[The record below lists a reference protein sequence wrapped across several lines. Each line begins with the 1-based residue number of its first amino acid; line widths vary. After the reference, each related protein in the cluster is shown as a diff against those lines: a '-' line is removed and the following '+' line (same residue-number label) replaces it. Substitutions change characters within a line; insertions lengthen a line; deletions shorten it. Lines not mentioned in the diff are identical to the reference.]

1 MVMALE
7 EEDGPALV
15 GKTLPGGWRVLR
27 HVAVGGMGHVYE
39 ARGED
44 GQGQRVAVKVL
55 HTHLMNKADVAF
67 RFRRE
72 AEIVAMIASPH
83 IPKLLARG
91 RDDQGRP
98 FQVLEF
104 VDGVELGT
112 ILQEKVTL
120 PYKQA
125 VEIAIQLCKALR
137 AAHAEGI
144 VHRDMKPE
152 NVIVAGLP
160 GEPVVTVL
168 DFSVSKD
175 EDLSFTQTGLV
186 LGTPS
191 YMPPEQARGE
201 AITPLVDVYAV
212 GAILYDMLLGRPP
225 FEADEPG
232 QVLAALLSGEPPKP
246 RDLAPHLSIAAEAVL
261 LRALARE
268 PSARYPSIVG
278 LMDALEKLRSEA
290 GRQSIISTIPPPPI
304 SVEAPAVEAA
314 PVEPEAPVLPTPEY
328 VPRAAPA
335 RGMTTSAMIAAA
347 VLFVVLAAAL
357 GYAVVEYLT

>member
-1 MVMALE
+1 MVMAA

-15 GKTLPGGWRVLR
+15 GKTLPGGWQVLR

-39 ARGED
+39 GRGED
-44 GQGQRVAVKVL
+44 GQRVAVKVL

-72 AEIVAMIASPH
+72 AEIVAMISSPH

-104 VDGVELGT
+104 VEGVELGT

-120 PYKQA
+120 PYRQA

-160 GEPVVTVL
+160 AEPVVTVL

-232 QVLAALLSGEPPKP
+232 QVLSALLSGEPPKP
-246 RDLAPHLSIAAEAVL
+246 RDLAPHLSIAAETVL
-261 LRALARE
+261 LRALARD

-278 LMDALEKLRSEA
+278 LMDALEKLLGEA
-290 GRQSIISTIPPPPI
+290 GRQSIISTLPPPPL
-304 SVEAPAVEAA
+304 SAASPPAAVAVEASIEAAPPAPAVEYA
-314 PVEPEAPVLPTPEY
+314 
-328 VPRAAPA
+328 PRAAAAPP
-335 RGMTTSAMIAAA
+335 GMTTSAMVAAA
-347 VLFVVLAAAL
+347 VLVVVVAAAL
-357 GYAVVEYLT
+357 GYVVLEYLT